1 MKKLKIAL
9 LFLILVALFVVV
21 YQNWLFFSAVPEPK
35 VAVDLK
41 ILDHQL
47 WGYQAPDIAH
57 GLYFLGCFLVGF
69 LVAYSASLMSKF
81 RASKMAKELNAVID
95 SQQEKISTLRGE
107 MDLLKRRPVVEAP
120 AAEETAPE
128 GVVEEEAGAQPE
140 METTS
145 QQS

>member
-1 MKKLKIAL
+1 MKKFKIAL

-41 ILDHQL
+41 V

-69 LVAYSASLMSKF
+69 LLAYSSGLMSKF
-81 RASKMAKELNAVID
+81 RSSKMVKELNAVID

-107 MDLLKRRPVVEAP
+107 MDLLKRRPVVEVP
-120 AAEETAPE
+120 AAEETTPE
-128 GVVEEEAGAQPE
+128 GVVKEETGAQPE
-140 METTS
+140 METTP